1 MKRAAAAAASTG
13 GMRVT
18 NVRLCSTALACIV
31 AVTPLAC
38 GGGGDDDPSGGD
50 GGNGAG
56 GSAASPGIGGSAAGP
71 TVVEDSGC
79 PDALEPLA
87 PLGSAVTV
95 GDGSAASCTESALKT
110 AVAAATASDEGGT
123 VTFDCGA
130 DEHTITLTSAI
141 EVDGRLMIDG
151 DDRITISGGGVD
163 RILDL
168 AHHAELVVQRIVL
181 RDGRTEESGGA
192 IHHPWY
198 GTLHVI
204 EVTFENNHAAPETGE
219 IGGGAIFAGGLS
231 EVLISDSRFF
241 ANSGSNGG
249 GVLNR
254 GSTLT
259 IVNTIF
265 RDNEA
270 TSYNA
275 DGGQYGNGG
284 GLYIDGMA
292 YEDVGPSGDL
302 HLCGSVFFNNGAKQ
316 HGSAV
321 FGYFYAGSTAHIDR
335 CHFDQNTF
343 TGSPGGS
350 GGLYHGAV
358 PLFLTNS
365 TFSGNTALQGHGAAI
380 QMESS
385 EGTEVHATNC
395 TFYGNEAE
403 GNAGA
408 IFASNSPLLAT
419 NCTFA
424 ENRADYAPAIFEG
437 QSGSVTL
444 TNSVFANNGTDNEF
458 SAVACHES
466 FADGGGNIQWPATKN
481 NGNDDTPC
489 VEGILFAD
497 PLLEELGD
505 NGGPTPTMALA
516 AGSPAIGLSANCP
529 TQDQTG
535 ADRGTACDAGAVE
548 FQE

>member
-1 MKRAAAAAASTG
+1 MTKIRF
-13 GMRVT
+13 R
-18 NVRLCSTALACIV
+18 STATLACL
-31 AVTPLAC
+31 LAGTAIGC
-38 GGGGDDDPSGGD
+38 GGDPDGEGD
-50 GGNGAG
+50 NGAG
-56 GSAASPGIGGSAAGP
+56 GSGGTTTGLGGSAAGP
-71 TVVEDSGC
+71 STVEDTGC
-79 PDALEPLA
+79 PEALGPL
-87 PLGSAVTV
+87 PPTGSLVTV
-95 GDGSAASCTESALKT
+95 GDGSTASCSEAELKSAIAEATST
-110 AVAAATASDEGGT
+110 AEGGT

-141 EVDGRLMIDG
+141 EVDGKLMLDG
-151 DDRITISGGGVD
+151 ENHIVISGGGVD

-168 AHHAELVVQRIVL
+168 AHHSELVVQRIVL

-204 EVTFENNHAAPETGE
+204 DVTFENNHATIDTPE
-219 IGGGAIFAGGLS
+219 IGGGAIFAGGLR
-231 EVLISDSRFF
+231 EVVISDSRFL

-249 GVLNR
+249 AVLNR

-259 IVNTIF
+259 VVNTIF

-270 TSYNA
+270 TSYNEG
-275 DGGQYGNGG
+275 GGQYGNGG

-292 YEDVGPSGDL
+292 YEDVGPAGDL
-302 HLCGSVFFNNGAKQ
+302 HLCGSIFFNNGAKQ

-321 FGYFYAGSTAHIDR
+321 FGYFYAGSTAYIDR
-335 CHFDQNTF
+335 CHFDGNTF
-343 TGSPGGS
+343 TGSPAGS

-358 PLFLTNS
+358 PLWLTNS

-385 EGTEVHATNC
+385 AGTEVHATNC
-395 TFYGNEAE
+395 TFHGNEAE

-408 IFASNSPLLAT
+408 IFASNSPLVAT

-424 ENRADYAPAIFEG
+424 ENRADYAPAIFKG

-444 TNSVFANNGTDNEF
+444 TNSIFANNGTDNEF
-458 SAVACHES
+458 SAVACHET

-489 VEGILFAD
+489 TEGILFAD
-497 PLLEELGD
+497 PLLGALGD
-505 NGGPTPTMALA
+505 HEGPTPTLPLGAD
-516 AGSPAIGLSANCP
+516 SPAIGLGTDCP
-529 TQDQTG
+529 TTDQTG
-535 ADRGTACDAGAVE
+535 AARAATCDAGAWE